1 MIRTEMILKIIID
14 TIADLTGVD
23 KSTLTPDTVL
33 ADIGV
38 DELTTAQLFIAI
50 EEEFNVEIPDS
61 EELKAGTI
69 QDAVALVAVVER
81 YSGVRDLA

>member
-1 MIRTEMILKIIID
+1 MIRTEPILKIIID

-33 ADIGV
+33 VDIGV

-50 EEEFNVEIPDS
+50 EEEFDIEIPDS
-61 EELKAGTI
+61 EELEAGTI

-81 YSGVRDLA
+81 YSGVRDLV